1 MPLVILA
8 LALVLLVALSLWSA
22 RRTRRRILGGSAAE
36 AASSAPTQTP
46 QQAANELR
54 AVIDA
59 QNGRGAL

>member
-1 MPLVILA
+1 MPLVIA
-8 LALVLLVALSLWSA
+8 AIVLGGAIGLTAWAS
-22 RRTRRRILGGSAAE
+22 RRTRRRILGGSAE
-36 AASSAPTQTP
+36 AGAPPALHQTP

>member
-8 LALVLLVALSLWSA
+8 LALVVLVALSLWSA
-22 RRTRRRILGGSAAE
+22 RRTRRRILGGSAE
-36 AASSAPTQTP
+36 AAMPAGLTQTP
-46 QQAANELR
+46 EQAANELR